1 MAHELPTPIHQRW
14 EIVFMRSTPLVP
26 EGARWIIKR
35 DYPHEV
41 LKSQPKKD
49 ELRVSIHIQLRS
61 AAGIRLCCDF
71 LPEACWRKNNVS
83 FSAGWELSE

>member
-1 MAHELPTPIHQRW
+1 
-14 EIVFMRSTPLVP
+14 MRSTPLVP

-49 ELRVSIHIQLRS
+49 KLRVSIQI
-61 AAGIRLCCDF
+61 
-71 LPEACWRKNNVS
+71 
-83 FSAGWELSE
+83 

>member
-1 MAHELPTPIHQRW
+1 MDDQSRLPAR
-14 EIVFMRSTPLVP
+14 
-26 EGARWIIKR
+26 GATRCFSC
-35 DYPHEV
+35 
-41 LKSQPKKD
+41 SQKKD
-49 ELRVSIHIQLRS
+49 KLRVSIHIQLRS